1 MNTTIIENV
10 KSWMLKTGLE
20 GFAGLGIGI
29 FLLLTGNKFW
39 AGVSIG
45 FFITKNWEIIKQ
57 YVLSKIKGGK

>member
-1 MNTTIIENV
+1 MNTIIENV
-10 KSWMLKTGLE
+10 KSWMQKTGFE
-20 GFAGLGIGI
+20 GFAGLGIGA

-57 YVLSKIKGGK
+57 YVFSKIKGGN